1 MNLNIL
7 FVSAFLDLHEDR
19 SKDKSVPTCFNHFK
33 NLASSGI
40 PILLFLSKSYEDY
53 YRKLGPLPNVRM
65 EFMELD
71 QLQTFY
77 DVPENL
83 VLLSNRTV
91 HHDTRNFMI
100 LINAKIEFVKRA
112 MDLVPEAKHVAWIDF
127 SICHVFRNREETL
140 AHLSMLSQSRLKD
153 RVMAIPGCWNK
164 GIGDVIH
171 GVCWRY
177 CGGFFLGDRESLIK
191 WSALYRTWFPT
202 LVKSHGLLWEV
213 NVWTLLEQLNDS
225 AFQPHWFKADHNDT
239 IVKVPGSCY
248 SIAACLTTIPSR
260 INADCI
266 KAIESIQDQVDH
278 VYLAISPSYVRFPD
292 ASMVVPEF
300 GPKVTVVLMSDK
312 GPANKYLVSLS
323 PQTRGQWLFFCDDDQ
338 EYREGLVERMMNSVD
353 SLAVY
358 QNRCTT
364 IKGQTSGGLIH
375 GYVGNL
381 VHRSLLTG
389 LDSFDLPE
397 CARHTDDQWLSIFYH
412 LHGIRVKGTGIEAY
426 EDIFKILEQG
436 RERWSVDSLASLG
449 TRWDKVQQVAKHFGV
464 RYMGDY
470 DGVMMYLTD
479 VSVSVQG
486 AHSNPWMEGYTPS
499 SSSFCSVGDR
509 NYLNVRYVN
518 YSQTPEGRYHI
529 WDPKGALRTQNIL
542 MELDASFQQVKSSVM
557 NVNCSRPLVR
567 TDINGLED
575 IRLYSENRQ
584 LKFIGTQ
591 CQWTPVSRMVI
602 GDVSVSR
609 SLSPGDL
616 YVSNARGVG
625 DVSGTEFQNITVLEP
640 PSWTG
645 CEKNW
650 IPLGANKFIYQWH
663 PLQIGAPENGVL
675 KIVQEWPTPSVFH
688 NLRGSTIF
696 HPFGPHE
703 VIGVVHSSVE
713 GSPRHYYHRLVV
725 LDAVSYKPLRYTP
738 PFVFGRV
745 GIEFCIGMSVV
756 QQHSHRMT
764 QEKGNHLRFW
774 YSQHDRDPIW
784 VSVPLS
790 TFRFLSA

>member
-1 MNLNIL
+1 
-7 FVSAFLDLHEDR
+7 
-19 SKDKSVPTCFNHFK
+19 
-33 NLASSGI
+33 
-40 PILLFLSKSYEDY
+40 
-53 YRKLGPLPNVRM
+53 
-65 EFMELD
+65 
-71 QLQTFY
+71 
-77 DVPENL
+77 
-83 VLLSNRTV
+83 
-91 HHDTRNFMI
+91 
-100 LINAKIEFVKRA
+100 
-112 MDLVPEAKHVAWIDF
+112 
-127 SICHVFRNREETL
+127 
-140 AHLSMLSQSRLKD
+140 MLSQSRLKGT
-153 RVMAIPGCWNK
+153 VLAFPGCWQK
-164 GIGDVIH
+164 GLGNPIS
-171 GVCWRY
+171 GVCWRF

-191 WSALYRTWFPT
+191 WSALYRAHFPT
-202 LVKSHGLLWEV
+202 LVKSYGLLWEV
-213 NVWTLLEQLNDS
+213 NTWTLLEQLNDP
-225 AFQPHWFKADHNDT
+225 AFRPHWFKADHNDS
-239 IVKVPGSCY
+239 IIRVPGSCY

-260 INADCI
+260 IGTDCI
-266 KAIESIQDQVDH
+266 KAIESIQDQVDT
-278 VYLAISPSYVRFPD
+278 VYLAISPSYSRFPD

-300 GPKVTVVLMSDK
+300 GPKVVVVLMSDK

-323 PQTRGQWLFFCDDDQ
+323 PQTRGQWIFFCDDDQ

-353 SLAVY
+353 EMAVY

-364 IKGQTSGGLIH
+364 IKGQTSGGLVH

-381 VHRSLLTG
+381 AHRSLLKG

-412 LHGIRVKGTGIEAY
+412 LHGIRIKGTGIEAY
-426 EDIFKILEQG
+426 EDIFRTLEQG

-449 TRWDKVQQVAKHFGV
+449 TRGDRVQQVAKHFGV

-479 VSVSVQG
+479 VSGSVQG
-486 AHSNPWMEGYTPS
+486 AHGNPWMEGYTPS
-499 SSSFCSVGDR
+499 SSAFYSLEGR

-529 WDPKGALRTQNIL
+529 WDAKGALRTENVL

-557 NVNCSRPLVR
+557 KVECNRPLVR
-567 TDINGLED
+567 SDINGLED
-575 IRLYSENRQ
+575 IRLYSENGQ
-584 LKFIGTQ
+584 LKFIATQ

-602 GDVSVSR
+602 GDC
-609 SLSPGDL
+609 
-616 YVSNARGVG
+616 
-625 DVSGTEFQNITVLEP
+625 SGTEFQNITILEP

-663 PLQIGAPENGVL
+663 PLQIGSPENGVL
-675 KIVQEWPTPSVFH
+675 KIVQEWPTPPVFH

-696 HPFGPHE
+696 HPFHSQE
-703 VIGVVHSSVE
+703 LIGVVHSSVE

-725 LDAVSYKPLRYTP
+725 LDAGSYKPLRYTP
-738 PFVFGRV
+738 PFVLGRV
-745 GIEFCIGMSVV
+745 GIEFCVGMALESNSRV
-756 QQHSHRMT
+756 
-764 QEKGNHLRFW
+764 RFW

>member
-1 MNLNIL
+1 MNISTL

-19 SKDKSVPTCFNHFK
+19 SKDKSVVTCFQHFK
-33 NLASSGI
+33 NLASSKI

-77 DVPENL
+77 DVPESS
-83 VLLSNRTV
+83 VLLTNRTV

-100 LINAKIEFVKRA
+100 LINGKIEFVKRA
-112 MDLVPEAKHVAWIDF
+112 LDIVPEAKHVAWIDF
-127 SICHVFRNREETL
+127 SICHVFRNREDTL
-140 AHLSMLSQSRLKD
+140 AHLSMLGQSRLKD
-153 RVMAIPGCWNK
+153 RVMAIPGCWNR
-164 GIGDVIH
+164 GIGDVIN

-191 WSALYRTWFPT
+191 WSALYRTWFPK
-202 LVKSHGLLWEV
+202 LVQAHGLLWEV

-225 AFQPHWFKADHNDT
+225 AFQPHWFKADHNDS
-239 IVKVPGSCY
+239 IIRVPGSCY
-248 SIAACLTTIPSR
+248 SVAACLTTIPSR
-260 INADCI
+260 IGTDCI
-266 KAIESIQDQVDH
+266 KAIESIQDQVDT
-278 VYLAISPSYVRFPD
+278 VYLAVSPGYRRFPG
-292 ASMVVPEF
+292 AFMNVPTF
-300 GPKVTVVLMSDK
+300 GPKVVVILMEDK

-323 PQTRGQWLFFCDDDQ
+323 PQTKGQWIFFCDDDQ
-338 EYREGLVERMMNSVD
+338 EYREGLVERMMNSVWD
-353 SLAVY
+353 LAVY
-358 QNRCTT
+358 QNRRTT

-381 VHRSLLTG
+381 VHRSLLQG

-397 CARHTDDQWLSIFYH
+397 CAKHTDDQWLSIFYH

-426 EDIFKILEQG
+426 GDIFRTLEQG
-436 RERWSVDSLASLG
+436 HERWSVDSLASLG
-449 TRWDKVQQVAKHFGV
+449 TRADKVQQVAKYFGV

-479 VSVSVQG
+479 VSGSLQG
-486 AHSNPWMEGYTPS
+486 AHGNPWMEGYTPS
-499 SSSFCSVGDR
+499 SSAFYSLEGR

-529 WDPKGALRTQNIL
+529 WDPKGALRTENVL
-542 MELDASFQQVKSSVM
+542 MELDASFQQLGSHVM
-557 NVNCSRPLVR
+557 KVDCSLPLVR

-575 IRLYSENRQ
+575 IRLYSEKGQ
-584 LKFIGTQ
+584 LKFIATQ

-602 GDVSVSR
+602 GDC
-609 SLSPGDL
+609 
-616 YVSNARGVG
+616 
-625 DVSGTEFQNITVLEP
+625 SGTTYTNIQVLEP

-650 IPLGANKFIYQWH
+650 IPLSKNEFIYQWH
-663 PLQIGAPENGVL
+663 PLQIGTIESETNRL
-675 KIVQEWPTPSVFH
+675 MIVQEWATPPVFQGI
-688 NLRGSTIF
+688 RGSTIF
-696 HPFGPHE
+696 HPFGSQE
-703 VIGVVHSSVE
+703 LIGVVHSSVE

-745 GIEFCIGMSVV
+745 GIEFCVGMSVEMSV
-756 QQHSHRMT
+756 D
-764 QEKGNHLRFW
+764 EKRLRFW

>member
-1 MNLNIL
+1 MLYANLKKYKEYDLMNLNIL

-19 SKDKSVPTCFNHFK
+19 SKDKSVATCFNHFK

-40 PILLFLSKSYEDY
+40 PILLFLSKSYEED
-53 YRKLGPLPNVRM
+53 YRKLDVPNVRM

-77 DVPENL
+77 DVPADAPL
-83 VLLSNRTV
+83 PANRTE

-100 LINAKIEFVKRA
+100 LMNAKIEFVKRA
-112 MDLVPEAKHVAWIDF
+112 LDIVPEANHVAWIDF
-127 SICHVFRNREETL
+127 SICHVFRDRD
-140 AHLSMLSQSRLKD
+140 ASLSRLSILSQSRLKGT
-153 RVMAIPGCWNK
+153 VLAFPGCWQK
-164 GIGDVIH
+164 GLGNPIS

-239 IVKVPGSCY
+239 IIKVPGSCY

-260 INADCI
+260 INGDCI

-364 IKGQTSGGLIH
+364 IKGQTSGGLVH

-389 LDSFDLPE
+389 LDSFDLPIE
-397 CARHTDDQWLSIFYH
+397 ARHTDDQWLSIFYH

-426 EDIFKILEQG
+426 EDIFRTLEQG

-449 TRWDKVQQVAKHFGV
+449 TRGDRVQQVAKHFGT

-479 VSVSVQG
+479 VSGSVQG
-486 AHSNPWMEGYTPS
+486 AHRNPWMEGYTPS

-575 IRLYSENRQ
+575 IRLYAEEGQ

-602 GDVSVSR
+602 GDC
-609 SLSPGDL
+609 
-616 YVSNARGVG
+616 
-625 DVSGTEFQNITVLEP
+625 SGTEFQNITVLEP

-650 IPLGANKFIYQWH
+650 IPLGVNKFIYQWH
-663 PLQIGAPENGVL
+663 PLQIGSIGTENVL

-696 HPFGPHE
+696 HSFGSHE

-725 LDAVSYKPLRYTP
+725 LDAGSYKPLRYTP

-745 GIEFCIGMSVV
+745 GIEFCIG
-756 QQHSHRMT
+756 MT

>member
-1 MNLNIL
+1 MNLETL

-19 SKDKSVPTCFNHFK
+19 SKDKSVATCFQHFK
-33 NLASSGI
+33 TLASSNI
-40 PILLFLSKSYEDY
+40 PILLFLSKSYEEE
-53 YRKLGPLPNVRM
+53 YRKLGSLPNVRM
-65 EFMELD
+65 EFMELE

-77 DVPENL
+77 DVPENT
-83 VLLSNRTV
+83 LLPSNRTAY
-91 HHDTRNFMI
+91 HDTRNFMI
-100 LINAKIEFVKRA
+100 LMNAKIEFVKRA
-112 MDLVPEAKHVAWIDF
+112 LDIVPEANHVAWIDF
-127 SICHVFRNREETL
+127 SICHVFRDSDASLSR
-140 AHLSMLSQSRLKD
+140 LSMLSQSRLKGT
-153 RVMAIPGCWNK
+153 VLTFPGCWQK
-164 GIGDVIH
+164 GLGNPSH
-171 GVCWRY
+171 SVCWRF
-177 CGGFFLGDRESLIK
+177 CGGFFLGDRESLIN
-191 WSALYRTWFPT
+191 WSALYRVHFPE
-202 LVKSHGLLWEV
+202 LVKAHGLLWEV

-225 AFQPHWFKADHNDT
+225 AFQPHWFKADHNDS
-239 IVKVPGSCY
+239 IIRVPGSCY
-248 SIAACLTTIPSR
+248 SVAACLTTIPSR
-260 INADCI
+260 IGSDCI

-292 ASMVVPEF
+292 ASMVVPAF

-364 IKGQTSGGLIH
+364 IKGQTSGGLVH

-381 VHRSLLTG
+381 AHRSLLTG
-389 LDSFDLPE
+389 LDSFDLPIE
-397 CARHTDDQWLSIFYH
+397 ARHTDDQWLSIFYH
-412 LHGIRVKGTGIEAY
+412 LHGIRIRGTGIEAY
-426 EDIFKILEQG
+426 GDIFKTLEQG

-449 TRWDKVQQVAKHFGV
+449 TRGDRVQQVAKYFGI

-479 VSVSVQG
+479 VSGSVQG
-486 AHSNPWMEGYTPS
+486 AHGNPWMEGYTPS
-499 SSSFCSVGDR
+499 SSAFYSLEGR

-529 WDPKGALRTQNIL
+529 WDPKGALRTENLL
-542 MELDASFQQVKSSVM
+542 MDLDASFQELGSHVM
-557 NVNCSRPLVR
+557 KVDCNRPLVR

-575 IRLYSENRQ
+575 IRLYSEEGQ
-584 LKFIGTQ
+584 LKFIATQ

-602 GDVSVSR
+602 GDVS
-609 SLSPGDL
+609 GD
-616 YVSNARGVG
+616 SF
-625 DVSGTEFQNITVLEP
+625 TNIQVLEP
-640 PSWTG
+640 PSWSN

-663 PLQIGAPENGVL
+663 PLQIGAIGTENVL
-675 KIVQEWPTPSVFH
+675 KIVQEWPTPSVFQGI
-688 NLRGSTIF
+688 RGSTIF
-696 HPFGPHE
+696 HPFGSHE

-713 GSPRHYYHRLVV
+713 GSPRHYYHRLVI

-745 GIEFCIGMSVV
+745 GIEFCVG
-756 QQHSHRMT
+756 MT
-764 QEKGNHLRFW
+764 QEKGDRLRFW